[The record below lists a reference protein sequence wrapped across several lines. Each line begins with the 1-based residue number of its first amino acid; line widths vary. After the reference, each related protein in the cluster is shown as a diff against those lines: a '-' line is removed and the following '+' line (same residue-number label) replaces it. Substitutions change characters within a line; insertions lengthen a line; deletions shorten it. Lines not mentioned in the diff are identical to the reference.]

1 MRNAS
6 KAASIGLA
14 TFGLFVSASATAH
27 FVNELAPAR
36 SIEACVAEIGG
47 HADYTDA
54 SRVRHELETTKRR
67 SLAYKLSFNTKVYGK
82 SGDEVIRE
90 YATKC
95 VVYGD
100 DKPVFFEIE
109 ETT

>member
-1 MRNAS
+1 MRIAS

-14 TFGLFVSASATAH
+14 TIGLFVTATASAHYVTD
-27 FVNELAPAR
+27 VAPSR

-54 SRVRHELETTKRR
+54 SRVRHELETTQRR
-67 SLAYKLSFNTKVYGK
+67 SLAYKLKFSTKVYGE

-109 ETT
+109 ETL